1 MENNSDSSTFSVPD
15 FQASAHFWRL
25 RLKDMVPTFALHAT
39 NGSDFAPHATNQKGH
54 HRDVPPACRWGE
66 ALLQQVPVLL
76 FHALILHHLHGALP
90 RSQPLRGER
99 PRMDLASWSPGPAE
113 DVPVHKN
120 TCPTGWNVS
129 SALREEK

>member
-39 NGSDFAPHATNQKGH
+39 NGSDFAPHATNRKGH
-54 HRDVPPACRWGE
+54 HRDVPLACRWGE

-90 RSQPLRGER
+90 RSQALRGKGQGWI
-99 PRMDLASWSPGPAE
+99 LLPGALVQQRTCLCTKIPAPQAGMCQ
-113 DVPVHKN
+113 VP
-120 TCPTGWNVS
+120 
-129 SALREEK
+129 